1 MTNPCVTL
9 REEFKSLIYVEKH
22 KLDYLIPA
30 KSLSLASDFCK
41 ILTKRLLHA
50 WVSVWEVLVPSV
62 CSVALD
68 STALRFH
75 LGKIP
80 GQAGDGPL
88 VPRREHWRH
97 LSHFFSRALSKS

>member
-1 MTNPCVTL
+1 MLKN
-9 REEFKSLIYVEKH
+9 I
-22 KLDYLIPA
+22 LDYLIPA

-41 ILTKRLLHA
+41 VLTKRLVHA
-50 WVSVWEVLVPSV
+50 WVSVWKVPVPGV

-80 GQAGDGPL
+80 G
-88 VPRREHWRH
+88 
-97 LSHFFSRALSKS
+97 